1 MELSASGWNS
11 LGRPDQP
18 QMNTTAAPVSKP
30 PYPLAEVAMKVQV
43 SPQLFV
49 TMVTFT
55 DLPGASVPLA
65 GVTVD

>member
-1 MELSASGWNS
+1 
-11 LGRPDQP
+11 
-18 QMNTTAAPVSKP
+18 MNTTAAPVSKP